1 MDHDHPQRT
10 VEHGFTLVEL
20 LIAMAIGLIVLASIS
35 STFVSQSK
43 TYNLEEQ
50 KTQMIQTA
58 RGAMAVISREVR
70 MAGYHRDP
78 TFANILQTTDSST
91 TATYVGMLY
100 DTTQLQIKA
109 DLNSDRET
117 DGTATAN
124 DDNEEII
131 YTKGSTDTIDREEG
145 GTTITLAENIEDF
158 SFKYFKHD
166 SATGSI
172 VEVISSADEEQIR
185 VIEISITARTADP
198 DPNYTHPT
206 YGDHYR
212 RYTLTSY
219 ITPPNLDHTSHTSG
233 GGATTT
239 TGTTTTT
246 TTTTVTPT
254 TAASTTEASTTE
266 ASTTTASTSTP
277 STTEAST
284 TTTLGDATCTLSVSI
299 SSASKVSGN
308 NTPVQITA
316 NVSDGTGPTTG
327 ATVSYTATY
336 PSGNKTKTDSGTLS
350 DSGGGVY
357 SGATGSIN
365 ADDITVEVTASKD
378 TCTDGSAST
387 SVP

>member
-1 MDHDHPQRT
+1 LDHNQKT
-10 VEHGFTLVEL
+10 AEQGFTLVEL
-20 LIAMAIGLIVLASIS
+20 LIAMALGLIVLASLS
-35 STFVSQSK
+35 SAFVSQQK
-43 TYNLEEQ
+43 TYSVEEQ
-50 KTQMIQTA
+50 NTEMIQTA
-58 RGAMAVISREVR
+58 RGAMSVISREVK
-70 MAGYHRDP
+70 MVGYHWDP
-78 TFANILQTTDSST
+78 TFASTLQTTDSSE

-100 DTTQLQIKA
+100 DTTQLEIKA
-109 DLNSDRET
+109 DL
-117 DGTATAN
+117 DGDGNTT

-131 YTKGSTDTIDREEG
+131 YTEGSGTIDREEG

-158 SFKYFKHD
+158 SFKYFKQD
-166 SATGSI
+166 STTGSL
-172 VEVISSADEEQIR
+172 VEVLSSADEEQIR
-185 VIEISITARTADP
+185 VIEITITAKTSKP

-219 ITPPNLDHTSHTSG
+219 ITPPNLNDTSG
-233 GGATTT
+233 VGAMST
-239 TGTTTTT
+239 
-246 TTTTVTPT
+246 TPT
-254 TAASTTEASTTE
+254 PPAEDPEDPAEDPEDPAEDPEDPAEDPEDPAEDPEDPTGGSCA
-266 ASTTTASTSTP
+266 
-277 STTEAST
+277 
-284 TTTLGDATCTLSVSI
+284 LSVSI
-299 SSASKVSGN
+299 LSASKVSGN

-378 TCTDGSAST
+378 TCTDGSDST